1 MSDMPKPTLAQAV
14 SILANN
20 DNFLVILESIED
32 EREFQLGQLDE
43 CDTPEKVM
51 KTSGKISALD
61 QVLRNLSA

>member
-14 SILANN
+14 EILANN
-20 DNFLVILESIED
+20 DNFQVILESIED
-32 EREFQLGQLDE
+32 EREYQLGQLDE